1 MKYKYELHCHTGCV
15 SQCGRV
21 QPEEIVKLYKKKGYN
36 GIVVTDHYSPLT
48 FRPNWCPQKQV
59 DFYLDGYRRM
69 KKAAGEDFNVLL
81 GMELRHY
88 GTANDYLVYGVEDDF
103 LYSAGNLMVPWEK
116 KAFKMLHDR
125 GYMIFQAH
133 PFRPGIRRCN
143 PELID
148 GIEVYNGKCNRKEN
162 EKAMNWARE
171 NNLLVCSG
179 SDFHTIKNLAL
190 GGIETDEP
198 INNNDDL
205 LRILKAQAFERIEV
219 Y

>member
-21 QPEEIVKLYKKKGYN
+21 QPEEIVKLYKEKGYN

-69 KKAAGEDFNVLL
+69 KKAAGEDFAVLL

-148 GIEVYNGKCNRKEN
+148 GIEVYNGKCNCKEN
-162 EKAMNWARE
+162 EKAMNWARK

-179 SDFHTIKNLAL
+179 SDFHTIK
-190 GGIETDEP
+190 I
-198 INNNDDL
+198 
-205 LRILKAQAFERIEV
+205 LRSEE
-219 Y
+219 